1 MSTNSGYNYQKYAKD
16 LSWEFIRNY
25 EESERILKFLFES
38 ISKDLA
44 RNKRVYFRGFGRFKK
59 VTRPPRKYRNFK
71 TGEIETRPAK
81 EDIDFNPSKKLL
93 STLKK

>member
-1 MSTNSGYNYQKYAKD
+1 MSTNSGYNYRKYAKE

-38 ISKDLA
+38 ISKDLS
-44 RNKRVYFRGFGRFKK
+44 RNRRVYFRGFGRFKK
-59 VTRPPRKYRNFK
+59 VTRPPRKYRNFI

-93 STLKK
+93 SILKP